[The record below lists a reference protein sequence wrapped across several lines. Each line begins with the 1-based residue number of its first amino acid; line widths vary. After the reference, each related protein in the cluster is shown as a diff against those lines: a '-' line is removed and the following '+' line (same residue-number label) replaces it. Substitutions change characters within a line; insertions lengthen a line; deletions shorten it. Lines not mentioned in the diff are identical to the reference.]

1 VITALRGW
9 RVGDSTS
16 GEAVARRRWWLDLG
30 IVAPI
35 AAALAYLAVVA
46 IRLPGTLSSFYWYG
60 DFPEALRLGD
70 AVFHGGFGQGLAVP
84 SQSGLAPLW
93 VIGLLHQVTGS
104 DGVGMAL
111 GVLMLLATA
120 GFMVAAAHRVL
131 GIPSAVAV
139 GALCIAAPPVVAWE
153 LLTPIA
159 HASTLLITA
168 VAAWQL
174 VRLSQARPGRGIASS
189 VAVGALA
196 GVCIASDPLVLLAA
210 VVPWLVYALMIARRH
225 HERRLPLLITAF
237 AAVVSAGLVV
247 VLASANG
254 IVERGNT
261 AFSPSIDG
269 IAAGLRTTAATLG
282 QMIVGAWY
290 SDVLPAAVAMLGIV
304 VFAAVV
310 YMATRGL
317 TRRTGQTPAGR
328 EIYVWFWVLSSAGL
342 IAGLCISGLGVQ
354 RSPINYQGHYVD
366 GLWFAT
372 AALLPFGLIRA
383 GALRRVTVLGVTC
396 LALVGAI
403 GVARMPAY
411 PFEGPDY
418 VDAAQLTKALDSLG
432 VTHGYGGYWESYAV
446 GWHTDQRITALP
458 LQQCT
463 ASSGVRGLCAYEFAA
478 PASYGAAPGA
488 VFVIVLRGSCT
499 HDDLC
504 IDAGN
509 LATLPTPETIRS
521 VGFLQIYVYAHDVFA
536 HLRVAT
542 GP

>member
-1 VITALRGW
+1 MITALRGW
-9 RVGDSTS
+9 RVGDSTRS
-16 GEAVARRRWWLDLG
+16 EAVAPRRWWLDLG

-35 AAALAYLAVVA
+35 AAALAYVAVVA
-46 IRLPGTLSSFYWYG
+46 IRLPGTLSSFYWYS

-70 AVFHGGFGQGLAVP
+70 AVFHGGYGHGLAVP
-84 SQSGLAPLW
+84 SQSGLGPLW

-104 DGVGMAL
+104 DGAGMAL
-111 GVLMLLATA
+111 GVIMLLATT
-120 GFMVAAAHRVL
+120 GFMAAAAQRVL
-131 GIPSAVAV
+131 GTRSAIAV

-159 HASTLLITA
+159 HASPLLMAA

-174 VRLSQARPGRGIASS
+174 VRLSRARPGRAIASS
-189 VAVGALA
+189 VTVGALA
-196 GVCIASDPLVLLAA
+196 GVCIASDPLVVLAA
-210 VVPWLVYALMIARRH
+210 VIPWLVCALMIARR
-225 HERRLPLLITAF
+225 RRELRMPLLITGF

-247 VLASANG
+247 ALASANG
-254 IVERGNT
+254 IVERGHT

-282 QMIVGAWY
+282 QMLVGAWY
-290 SDVLPAAVAMLGIV
+290 SDVLPAAVAVLGIL

-310 YMATRGL
+310 YVAIRGL
-317 TRRTGQTPAGR
+317 ARRTGQAPAGR
-328 EIYVWFWVLSSAGL
+328 EIYVWFWVLSSVGL
-342 IAGLCISGLGVQ
+342 VLGLCVSGLGVQ
-354 RSPINYQGHYVD
+354 RSPVNYQGHYVD
-366 GLWFAT
+366 GLWFAI
-372 AALLPFGLIRA
+372 AALLPLGLIRA
-383 GALRRVTVLGVTC
+383 GALRRVVVLGVTC

-418 VDAAQLTKALDSLG
+418 VDAAQLTRALDSLG

-463 ASSGVRGLCAYEFAA
+463 ISSSVPGLCTYEFAA
-478 PASYGAAPGA
+478 PSWYRAAPGA

-499 HDDLC
+499 YDNLC

-509 LATLPTPETIRS
+509 LGSLPPPETIRS

-536 HLRVAT
+536 HLAVAT
-542 GP
+542 TP